1 MESKTA
7 PEGPFASNALVAG
20 ARSPQYFRLE
30 CAWPNRLR
38 PQWKCSPSMGPDL
51 AARKETPARGRGLC
65 NFNSRLSMRSAPPAR
80 FETTATDTDDALP
93 ASRKAP
99 PPSGEMRTRHVIPEA
114 DDSYLTPLTTTSGI
128 VRARN
133 CRKANPALF
142 VAAAGSDPS
151 NGTQSGSY
159 TAPSAG
165 GTPVIR

>member
-1 MESKTA
+1 M
-7 PEGPFASNALVAG
+7 VARDG
-20 ARSPQYFRLE
+20 QIREANQDS
-30 CAWPNRLR
+30 A
-38 PQWKCSPSMGPDL
+38 
-51 AARKETPARGRGLC
+51 AARRARIGPHRSESIEPSTRGLTIRGPQKRTPARGRGLC
-65 NFNSRLSMRSAPPAR
+65 NFNSRLSLRSAPPAR

-93 ASRKAP
+93 ASRMAP
-99 PPSGEMRTRHVIPEA
+99 PPSDEMRTRHVIPEA